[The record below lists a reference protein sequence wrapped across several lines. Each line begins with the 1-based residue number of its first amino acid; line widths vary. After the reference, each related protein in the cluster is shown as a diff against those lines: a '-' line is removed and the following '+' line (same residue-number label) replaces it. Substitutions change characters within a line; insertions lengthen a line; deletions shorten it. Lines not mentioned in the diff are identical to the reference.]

1 MPATYDLTGKT
12 AVVTGGARGIGRA
25 IVERF
30 SDSVLVSTGDG
41 CLWPKCEV
49 QTGSR
54 NVRCLRQTGHIA
66 DESRIPQSGYRNG
79 HQTVRIEVSHG

>member
-41 CLWPKCEV
+41 CLWPICEV
-49 QTGSR
+49 TTAFG
-54 NVRCLRQTGHIA
+54 NVRC
-66 DESRIPQSGYRNG
+66 SG
-79 HQTVRIEVSHG
+79 